1 MSTETYNPI
10 FEALKY
16 EIEHFDNYYDYEEIV
31 KHFLRCSAANSW
43 HYFDFESA
51 FDTIKIPIEEKL
63 REHGLAT
70 FEEYLEIQYACYRDE
85 DIEMLENMFGL
96 QTDYVYLSG
105 DSIFENIM
113 KLRYETLKNEFNG
126 YSEFEDLAEIK
137 EEIEGLDSYLPS
149 LKLIALF
156 DKCIHAEH
164 VTGQIFD
171 IDIDSIK
178 DEIDEEIK
186 EGMD

>member
-16 EIEHFDNYYDYEEIV
+16 EIEHFNVYYDYEELV

-43 HYFDFESA
+43 QYFDFEEA
-51 FDTIKIPIEEKL
+51 FNNIKIPIEERL
-63 REHGLAT
+63 SEHGLT
-70 FEEYLEIQYACYRDE
+70 SFEEYLEIQLGLYSE
-85 DIEMLENMFGL
+85 KDIEMLENMFGL

-113 KLRYETLKNEFNG
+113 MLRYETMKDEFSG
-126 YSEFEDLAEIK
+126 YGAFEDLAKIK

-171 IDIDSIK
+171 IDIDSLK
-178 DEIDEEIK
+178 EEIDEEIK